1 MKRRLRFE
9 RGILGSGVGYSG
21 MKNWGPIGGAILLFA
36 VFAGAGSVFLYKVEH
51 WRYLEQRRS
60 VAQLAAGSAYSL
72 ERQISGSLSATYA
85 LSVIIRQSG
94 AIRDFDS
101 LATEM
106 IRVYGGINSL
116 QLAPGGV
123 LAKIYPLAGNEKAIG
138 HNILQDPLRRTEAL
152 RAVKSRQMALAGP
165 FELRQGGVGVIGRL
179 AVFVPG
185 GEQGEHFWGFVN
197 VLMRLHDLLAAS
209 NLDDLEKGGYGYEL
223 ARLNPDTG
231 KWESIANAG
240 GSLQAPVESTIEVPN
255 GKWKLAVAPTNGWRQ
270 SPFLSLKYLFVGCIS
285 GILALLAYL
294 MLRQPGMLRQE
305 VRLRTADLE
314 DANRQLE
321 AEIRERQIAEEE
333 VRRLNADLERRV
345 AERTTEL
352 ESSNRELESFSYS
365 VSHDLRAPLRHME
378 SFSNI
383 LAEDHAGQIDEGG
396 RQCLERIVSEIQR
409 MKQHI
414 DILLQQAQVEMSPLL
429 PPADPCGTPG
439 SPGLKQG

>member
-1 MKRRLRFE
+1 MRFE
-9 RGILGSGVGYSG
+9 RGIFDSRAGDSG
-21 MKNWGPIGGAILLFA
+21 MGNWGPIGGAMLLFA
-36 VFAGAGSVFLYKVEH
+36 LFTGAGSAFVCQVEH
-51 WRYLEQRRS
+51 WRHQEQRSS

-85 LSVIIRQSG
+85 LSAIIRQSG
-94 AIRDFDS
+94 TIRDFDS

-123 LAKIYPLAGNEKAIG
+123 LTKIYPLTGNEKALG
-138 HNILQDPLRRTEAL
+138 HNLLKDPQRRTEAL

-179 AVFVPG
+179 AVFVPE
-185 GEQGEHFWGFVN
+185 GEQEERFWGFVN
-197 VLMRLHDLLAAS
+197 VLMRLPDLLAAS

-231 KWESIANAG
+231 KWESFATAG
-240 GSLQAPVESTIEVPN
+240 VSLQEPVESTIDVPN
-255 GKWKLAVAPTNGWRQ
+255 GKWKLAVAPKSGWKQ
-270 SPFLSLKYLFVGCIS
+270 SPFLPLKYLLVGCVS

-294 MLRQPGMLRQE
+294 MLRQPALLRQE

-321 AEIRERQIAEEE
+321 AEIRERQLAEEE
-333 VRRLNADLERRV
+333 VRRLNAALERRV
-345 AERTTEL
+345 AERTAEL
-352 ESSNRELESFSYS
+352 ESSSQELKSFSYS

-378 SFSNI
+378 SFSSI
-383 LAEDHAGQIDEGG
+383 LAEDHAAQIDEGG
-396 RQCLERIVSEIQR
+396 RQCLERIVAEIQR
-409 MKQHI
+409 MKLHV
-414 DILLQQAQVEMSPLL
+414 DSLLQKAQVEMSPLQ
-429 PPADPCGTPG
+429 PQADTRGMTATSGP
-439 SPGLKQG
+439 KQG